1 MQRYDTFEICRGV
14 FLPLLGYLTMML
26 REEVQSAHIIAGMQT
41 PVCGRIHFGLRQ
53 NGLAAV
59 P

>member
-1 MQRYDTFEICRGV
+1 
-14 FLPLLGYLTMML
+14 MML